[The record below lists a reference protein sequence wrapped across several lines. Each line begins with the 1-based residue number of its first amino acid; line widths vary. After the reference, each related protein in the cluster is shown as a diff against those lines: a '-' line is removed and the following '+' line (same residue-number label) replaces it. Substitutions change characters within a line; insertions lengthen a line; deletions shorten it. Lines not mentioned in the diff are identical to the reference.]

1 MTANKQPLP
10 IGPILVAGLAR
21 AGHAALGRLVGLLPP
36 GTLHAWDAN
45 DSQAMQARATRW
57 RRRGV
62 SVCLGGDGRSLL
74 GAGVPFGAIVKSPGI
89 ALDAPLFQAALSQG
103 VPVIDELEVGW
114 RLCSGPITAVTG
126 TNGKSTTCALIAA
139 ITRAAGHPVQ
149 RVGNTEFGPPL
160 SAAQPGPAVVCEVS
174 SFQLEAAPSFL
185 PAVAVFTNL
194 SMDHLDRHGG
204 MEAYGRVKQRMFVA
218 DGRTCGCAV
227 VNADDPWGRRILQAV
242 QQAGGRSLSY
252 GFSPSA
258 DLRLVDV
265 RWTLREAHARLAYD
279 GRVIDLPS
287 RLPGRHNALNI
298 AAAVGAAVASGVGWD
313 AIAAG
318 VAGAE
323 APPGRCRLIDD
334 GHPFDVVVD
343 YAHTPDG
350 IAQFLDAMRV
360 VVDARGGALRTVFG
374 AVGLPDPVKARGCA
388 QAARRWSDH
397 VIFTTG
403 SAPRSSRVLRL
414 RELRDAGREIGPVEL
429 VLDRRRAI
437 QRALVSARPGD
448 VVAILGLGALR
459 YQTLNDKGAYA
470 AFNDADAAASLLR
483 ESPL

>member
-1 MTANKQPLP
+1 MTTGKPPLP
-10 IGPILVAGLAR
+10 TAPILVAGLAR
-21 AGHAALGRLVGLLPP
+21 AGHAALGRLVGLFPS
-36 GTLHAWDAN
+36 GALHAWDAN
-45 DSQAMQARATRW
+45 DGPAMQARAAQW

-62 SVCLGGDGRSLL
+62 LVNLGGDGLSSLAA
-74 GAGVPFGAIVKSPGI
+74 GAPFGAIVKSPGI
-89 ALDAPLFQAALSQG
+89 SLDAPLLQAALTQG

-114 RLCSGPITAVTG
+114 RLCSTPITAVTG

-139 ITRAAGHPVQ
+139 IARAAGRSVQ

-160 SAAQPGPAVVCEVS
+160 SAAQLGPMVVCEVS

-185 PAVAVFTNL
+185 PATAVFTNL
-194 SMDHLDRHGG
+194 SMDHLDRHGA
-204 MEAYGRVKQRMFVA
+204 MEAYGRIKQRMFAA

-227 VNADDPWGRRILQAV
+227 VNGDDAWGRRILDAV

-258 DLRLVDV
+258 DLRLIDV
-265 RWTLREAHARLAYD
+265 RWTMREANARLAHE

-298 AAAVGAAVASGVGWD
+298 AAAVGAALASGIGWD

-323 APPGRCRLIDD
+323 APQGRCGLIDE
-334 GHPFDVVVD
+334 GQPFDVVVD

-350 IAQFLDAMRV
+350 ITQFLDAMRAITV
-360 VVDARGGALRTVFG
+360 GRGGALRTVFG

-388 QAARRWSDH
+388 QAARRLSDH

-403 SAPRSSRVLRL
+403 SAPRSSRLLRL

-470 AFNDADAAASLLR
+470 PFNDATVVASLLR
-483 ESPL
+483 ERSR